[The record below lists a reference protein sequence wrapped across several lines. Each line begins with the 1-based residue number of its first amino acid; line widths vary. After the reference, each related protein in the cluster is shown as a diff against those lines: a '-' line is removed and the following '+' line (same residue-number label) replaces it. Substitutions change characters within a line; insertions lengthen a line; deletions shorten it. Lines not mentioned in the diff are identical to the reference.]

1 MWIFGKEKGQPSE
14 YGLALVAVC
23 GGLDTAAYCLTSNG
37 FGHLKVFCVPGI
49 VVPLFR
55 GLFRLAEELI
65 LSTQWLSWHF

>member
-1 MWIFGKEKGQPSE
+1 MRILGKEKGQPSVFR
-14 YGLALVAVC
+14 LAQVAVC
-23 GGLDTAAYCLTSNG
+23 GGLDNAAYCLTSNG
-37 FGHLKVFCVPGI
+37 FGHLKVFWVPGI